1 MSVILRFRQ
10 NFLLRVFPLMHIEH
24 GRVVYNIAHLFFDVL
39 LFIPNGE
46 KQILGLR
53 AQSQLKFW

>member
-1 MSVILRFRQ
+1 MQ
-10 NFLLRVFPLMHIEH
+10 IEH
-24 GRVVYNIAHLFFDVL
+24 GRVVYNITHLFFDVL

-53 AQSQLKFW
+53 AQSQLNFW